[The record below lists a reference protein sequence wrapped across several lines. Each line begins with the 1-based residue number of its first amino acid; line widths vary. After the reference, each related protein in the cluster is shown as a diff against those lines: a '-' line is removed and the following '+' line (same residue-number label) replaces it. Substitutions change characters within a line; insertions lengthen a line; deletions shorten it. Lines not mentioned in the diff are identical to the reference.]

1 MLVMKAKTLFPV
13 LLAGILLAIT
23 SPAQQ
28 PVRTI
33 YRPWRLFWGDT
44 TAYME
49 ANWGRNTSP
58 VYPGGR
64 PLKEFFKEFEL
75 PITAV
80 EFELY
85 DLVICALYIYIT
97 PYERLAALPE
107 KQRWKYLISVE
118 VPNYAFAAAKYE
130 EQIPDLKNRNR
141 KKLTSIF
148 LPWKP
153 SYAEILG
160 DITYVYVVD

>member
-1 MLVMKAKTLFPV
+1 MKAKTLLPV
-13 LLAGILLAIT
+13 LLAGVLLA
-23 SPAQQ
+23 SVCPAQQ

-49 ANWGRNTSP
+49 ANWGRNTTP
-58 VYPGGR
+58 VYLEGR

-85 DLVICALYIYIT
+85 DLVICAMYIYIT

-107 KQRWKYLISVE
+107 KQRWKHLISVE

-130 EQIPDLKNRNR
+130 EQIPELKNRNR
-141 KKLTSIF
+141 KETVNIY

-160 DITYVYVVD
+160 DITYVYVVG

>member
-1 MLVMKAKTLFPV
+1 MRILKAKIVLPI
-13 LLAGILLAIT
+13 LLAGILLAT
-23 SPAQQ
+23 ASPAQR
-28 PVRTI
+28 PVRSI

-44 TAYME
+44 TTYME
-49 ANWGRNTSP
+49 ANWGSNTSP
-58 VYPGGR
+58 VYPDGR

-85 DLVICALYIYIT
+85 DLVVFAMYIYIT

-107 KQRWKYLISVE
+107 KQRRKYFISIE
-118 VPNYAFAAAKYE
+118 VPNYVFAVAKYE
-130 EQIPDLKNRNR
+130 EQIPELKNRNR

>member
-1 MLVMKAKTLFPV
+1 MKAKILLPV
-13 LLAGILLAIT
+13 LLAGVLLAT
-23 SPAQQ
+23 VSPAQQ
-28 PVRTI
+28 PVRER
-33 YRPWRLFWGDT
+33 YWPWATFQGDT

-49 ANWGRNTSP
+49 ANWGRDTTP
-58 VYPGGR
+58 AYPDGR

-85 DLVICALYIYIT
+85 DLVVFAMYIYIT

-107 KQRWKYLISVE
+107 KQRRKYFISIE
-118 VPNYAFAAAKYE
+118 VPNYVFAVAKYE
-130 EQIPDLKNRNR
+130 EQIPELKNRNR

-160 DITYVYVVD
+160 DISYVYVVD

>member
-1 MLVMKAKTLFPV
+1 MKAKTLLPI
-13 LLAGILLAIT
+13 LLAGVLFAT
-23 SPAQQ
+23 ASPAQQ
-28 PVRTI
+28 PVRER
-33 YRPWRLFWGDT
+33 YWPWATFQGDT

-58 VYPGGR
+58 VYPEGR

-85 DLVICALYIYIT
+85 DLVVCAMYIYIT
-97 PYERLAALPE
+97 PYEQLMALPE

-118 VPNYAFAAAKYE
+118 VPNYDFAVAKYE
-130 EQIPDLKNRNR
+130 EQIPELKNRDR

-160 DITYVYVVD
+160 DITYIYVVG

>member
-1 MLVMKAKTLFPV
+1 MRVMKAKTLLPV
-13 LLAGILLAIT
+13 LLAGVLLAT
-23 SPAQQ
+23 VSPAQQ
-28 PVRTI
+28 PVRE
-33 YRPWRLFWGDT
+33 RHWPWATFQGDT

-58 VYPGGR
+58 VYPDGR

-85 DLVICALYIYIT
+85 DLVVFAMYIYVT
-97 PYERLAALPE
+97 PYERLAALPK
-107 KQRWKYLISVE
+107 KQRWKYLISVD
-118 VPNYAFAAAKYE
+118 VLNYAFAAAKYE
-130 EQIPDLKNRNR
+130 EQIPELKNRNR
-141 KKLTSIF
+141 NETVSIF

-160 DITYVYVVD
+160 DISYVYVVD